1 MSAQGKPKAMI
12 LVIDDEMIVH
22 QSISRILEAE
32 AYQVDG
38 VLRVD
43 EALERLKKT
52 PYDLVLTDLMIPEK
66 SGMEA
71 VKAIARDYPDM
82 GVVMFTGFPT
92 VDSAVESMKL
102 GSLDYLPKPFT
113 PDELL
118 AVVER
123 SLERIHKIRRER
135 ELEDLYA
142 EAEKAIQSSLEL
154 KEILN
159 SINENVVR
167 LFKVKGSSLL
177 ILNKKNQSLQL
188 ASSTGLSEG
197 YLQKG
202 SIDATKSVPEVLQS
216 SEPVVVQA
224 DQFESR
230 LQYPEEARREGIST
244 ILSCPLKVQEKI
256 SGILRLYSP
265 QPRSFSGE
273 ELDLLRKFAEQAAR
287 AIENALAYGKVRDD
301 LEALQKYVPD

>member
-1 MSAQGKPKAMI
+1 MVAQGKPKVLI

-32 AYQVDG
+32 GYRVDG

-92 VDSAVESMKL
+92 VDSAVKSMKL

-118 AVVER
+118 AVVNR
-123 SLERIHKIRRER
+123 SLDKINKLRQER
-135 ELEDLYA
+135 ELEQRYGD
-142 EAEKAIQSSLEL
+142 AEKAIQSSLEL
-154 KEILN
+154 KEILH
-159 SINENVVR
+159 SINENVVG

-177 ILNKKNQSLQL
+177 ILNKKNRTLEL

-197 YLQKG
+197 YLDKG
-202 SIDATKSVPEVLQS
+202 ILDATKSVPEVLETN
-216 SEPVVVQA
+216 EPVVIQA
-224 DQFESR
+224 DQFETH
-230 LQYPEEARREGIST
+230 LQYPQEARQEGISS
-244 ILSCPLKVQEKI
+244 ILSYPLKVQDTI
-256 SGILRLYSP
+256 SGILRLYSL
-265 QPRSFSGE
+265 QPRVFSRE
-273 ELDLLRKFAEQAAR
+273 ELDLLRKFAEQGTR
-287 AIENALAYGKVRDD
+287 AIENALAYAKVRND
-301 LEALQKYVPD
+301 LEDLQKYVPE

>member
-1 MSAQGKPKAMI
+1 MSAQGKTKALI

-32 AYQVDG
+32 GYRVDG

-52 PYDLVLTDLMIPEK
+52 PYDLALTDLMIPEK

-71 VKAIARDYPDM
+71 VKVIARDYPDL

-118 AVVER
+118 AVVNR
-123 SLERIHKIRRER
+123 SLDKIQKIRRER
-135 ELEDLYA
+135 ELEDQYS

-177 ILNKKNQSLQL
+177 MLSKKNQTLQL

-202 SIDATKSVPEVLQS
+202 IIDAAKSMPEVLQS
-216 SEPVVVQA
+216 GEPVVVQA
-224 DQFESR
+224 DQFENR
-230 LQYPEEARREGIST
+230 LQYPEEARREGISS
-244 ILSCPLKVQEKI
+244 ILSYPLKVQDKV
-256 SGILRLYSP
+256 SGILRLYSL

-273 ELDLLRKFAEQAAR
+273 ELDLLRKFAEQGAR
-287 AIENALAYGKVRDD
+287 AIENALAYAKVRED
-301 LEALQKYVPD
+301 LEDLQKYVPK

>member
-177 ILNKKNQSLQL
+177 MLNKKNQTLQL

-202 SIDATKSVPEVLQS
+202 IIDATKSVPEVLKS
-216 SEPVVVQA
+216 GEPVMVQA

-230 LQYPEEARREGIST
+230 LQYPEEARREGIFS
-244 ILSCPLKVQEKI
+244 ILSCPLKVQDKI

-265 QPRSFSGE
+265 QSRSFSGE
-273 ELDLLRKFAEQAAR
+273 ELDLLRKFAEQGAR

-301 LEALQKYVPD
+301 LEALQKYVPE

>member
-1 MSAQGKPKAMI
+1 MSAQGKPKALI
-12 LVIDDEMIVH
+12 LVIDHSQTIVDD
-22 QSISRILEAE
+22 SISRILQAE
-32 AYQVDG
+32 GYRVG
-38 VLRVD
+38 GRVLRVD

-71 VKAIARDYPDM
+71 VKAIGRDYPDM

-118 AVVER
+118 AVVDR
-123 SLERIHKIRRER
+123 SLERIRKIRRER
-135 ELEDLYA
+135 ELENLYS

-177 ILNKKNQSLQL
+177 ILNKKNQTLQL
-188 ASSTGLSEG
+188 ASSTGLSEDDP
-197 YLQKG
+197 QKG
-202 SIDATKSVPEVLQS
+202 IIDATKSVPEVLRS
-216 SEPVVVQA
+216 SEPVVVEA
-224 DQFESR
+224 DQFEKH
-230 LQYPEEARREGIST
+230 LQYPEEARREGISS
-244 ILSCPLKVQEKI
+244 ILSYPLRVQDTI
-256 SGILRLYSP
+256 SGICVCTAPNPVRLAGRNWTCSGNSP
-265 QPRSFSGE
+265 SKGPE
-273 ELDLLRKFAEQAAR
+273 
-287 AIENALAYGKVRDD
+287 
-301 LEALQKYVPD
+301 P

>member
-1 MSAQGKPKAMI
+1 MN
-12 LVIDDEMIVH
+12 
-22 QSISRILEAE
+22 
-32 AYQVDG
+32 
-38 VLRVD
+38 
-43 EALERLKKT
+43 
-52 PYDLVLTDLMIPEK
+52 
-66 SGMEA
+66 
-71 VKAIARDYPDM
+71 
-82 GVVMFTGFPT
+82 
-92 VDSAVESMKL
+92 
-102 GSLDYLPKPFT
+102 
-113 PDELL
+113 
-118 AVVER
+118 R

-135 ELEDLYA
+135 ELEDLYT

-177 ILNKKNQSLQL
+177 ILNKKNQTLQL

-202 SIDATKSVPEVLQS
+202 IIDATKSVPEVLKS

-224 DQFESR
+224 DQFENQ

-244 ILSCPLKVQEKI
+244 ILSYPLKVQDTI

-273 ELDLLRKFAEQAAR
+273 ELDLLRKFAEQGAR
-287 AIENALAYGKVRDD
+287 AIENALAYAKVRDD
-301 LEALQKYVPD
+301 LEALQKYVPE

>member
-1 MSAQGKPKAMI
+1 MSAQGKPKVLI

-32 AYQVDG
+32 GYRVDG

-71 VKAIARDYPDM
+71 VKVIARDYPDM

-118 AVVER
+118 AVVNR
-123 SLERIHKIRRER
+123 SLDRIFRIRQER
-135 ELEDLYA
+135 ELEALYS

-154 KEILN
+154 KEILD

-177 ILNKKNQSLQL
+177 ILNKKKETLQL
-188 ASSTGLSEG
+188 ASSTGLSEA

-202 SIDATKSVPEVLQS
+202 IIDATKSIPEVLKS
-216 SEPVVVQA
+216 NEPVVIQA
-224 DQFESR
+224 DQFETH
-230 LQYPEEARREGIST
+230 LQYPAEARQEGISS
-244 ILSCPLKVQEKI
+244 ILSYPLKVQDRI
-256 SGILRLYSP
+256 SGILRLYSQ
-265 QPRSFSGE
+265 QPRSFSRE
-273 ELDLLRKFAEQAAR
+273 ELDLLLKFAEQGTR
-287 AIENALAYGKVRDD
+287 AIENALAFAKVRND
-301 LEALQKYVPD
+301 LEDLQKYVPK

>member
-1 MSAQGKPKAMI
+1 MSAQGKPKALI

-32 AYQVDG
+32 GYRVDG

-71 VKAIARDYPDM
+71 VKAIERDYPEM

-118 AVVER
+118 TVVDR
-123 SLERIHKIRRER
+123 SLERIQKIRRER
-135 ELEDLYA
+135 ELEELYS

-177 ILNKKNQSLQL
+177 ILNKKKDTLQL
-188 ASSTGLSEG
+188 ASSLGLSEG

-202 SIDATKSVPEVLQS
+202 IIDATKSVPEVLRS
-216 SEPVVVQA
+216 SEPLVVQA
-224 DQFESR
+224 DQFENQ
-230 LQYPEEARREGIST
+230 LQYPEEARREGISS
-244 ILSCPLKVQEKI
+244 ILSYPLKVQGKI
-256 SGILRLYSP
+256 SGILRLYSS

-273 ELDLLRKFAEQAAR
+273 ELDLLRKFAEQGTR
-287 AIENALAYGKVRDD
+287 AIENALAYAKVRND
-301 LEALQKYVPD
+301 LEDLQKYIPE

>member
-1 MSAQGKPKAMI
+1 MSAQGKPKALI

-177 ILNKKNQSLQL
+177 MLNKKNQTLQL

-202 SIDATKSVPEVLQS
+202 IIDATKSVPEVLKS
-216 SEPVVVQA
+216 GEPVMVQA

-230 LQYPEEARREGIST
+230 LQYPEEARREGIFS
-244 ILSCPLKVQEKI
+244 ILSCPLKVQDKI

-265 QPRSFSGE
+265 QSRSFSGE
-273 ELDLLRKFAEQAAR
+273 ELDLLRKFAEQGAR

-301 LEALQKYVPD
+301 LEALQKFVPE

>member
-1 MSAQGKPKAMI
+1 MSAQGKPKALI

-32 AYQVDG
+32 AYRVDG

-118 AVVER
+118 AVVDR
-123 SLERIHKIRRER
+123 SLERIQKIRRER
-135 ELEDLYA
+135 ELEEIYS
-142 EAEKAIQSSLEL
+142 EAEMAIQSSLEL

-177 ILNKKNQSLQL
+177 ILNQKKETLEL
-188 ASSTGLSEG
+188 ASSLGLSEG

-202 SIDATKSVPEVLQS
+202 TIDATKSVPEVLRS
-216 SEPVVVQA
+216 SEAAVVQA
-224 DQFESR
+224 DQFENK

-244 ILSCPLKVQEKI
+244 ILSYPLKVQDRI
-256 SGILRLYSP
+256 SGILRLYSQ
-265 QPRSFSGE
+265 QPRSFSRE
-273 ELDLLRKFAEQAAR
+273 ELDLLQKFAEQGTR
-287 AIENALAYGKVRDD
+287 AIENALAYAKVRND
-301 LEALQKYVPD
+301 LEALQKYVPE

>member
-177 ILNKKNQSLQL
+177 MLNKKNQTLQL

-202 SIDATKSVPEVLQS
+202 IIDATKSVPEVLKS
-216 SEPVVVQA
+216 GEPVMVQA

-230 LQYPEEARREGIST
+230 LQYPEEARREGIFS
-244 ILSCPLKVQEKI
+244 ILSCPLKVQDKI

-265 QPRSFSGE
+265 QSRSFSGE
-273 ELDLLRKFAEQAAR
+273 ELDLLRKFAEQGTR
-287 AIENALAYGKVRDD
+287 AIENALAYAKVRDD
-301 LEALQKYVPD
+301 LEALQKYVPE

>member
-1 MSAQGKPKAMI
+1 MSAQGKPKVLI

-22 QSISRILEAE
+22 QSISRILEVE
-32 AYQVDG
+32 GYRVDG

-71 VKAIARDYPDM
+71 VKTIARDYPDM

-177 ILNKKNQSLQL
+177 ILNKKNQTLQL
-188 ASSTGLSEG
+188 ASSTGLSES

-202 SIDATKSVPEVLQS
+202 ILDATKSVPEVLKS

-224 DQFESR
+224 DQFENQ
-230 LQYPEEARREGIST
+230 LQYPEEARREGISS
-244 ILSCPLKVQEKI
+244 ILSCPLKVQDKI

-273 ELDLLRKFAEQAAR
+273 ELDLLRKFAEQGTR
-287 AIENALAYGKVRDD
+287 AIENALAYAKVRDD
-301 LEALQKYVPD
+301 LEALQKYVPE

>member
-1 MSAQGKPKAMI
+1 MSVQGKPKAMI

-177 ILNKKNQSLQL
+177 MLNKKNQTLQL

-202 SIDATKSVPEVLQS
+202 IIDATKSVPEVLKS
-216 SEPVVVQA
+216 GEPVMVQA

-230 LQYPEEARREGIST
+230 LQYPEEARREGIFS
-244 ILSCPLKVQEKI
+244 ILSCPLKVQDKI

-265 QPRSFSGE
+265 QSRSFSGE
-273 ELDLLRKFAEQAAR
+273 ELDLLRKFAEQGTR
-287 AIENALAYGKVRDD
+287 AIENALAYAKVRDD
-301 LEALQKYVPD
+301 LEALQKYVPE

>member
-32 AYQVDG
+32 GYRVDG

-71 VKAIARDYPDM
+71 VKVIARDYPDM

-113 PDELL
+113 PDELQ
-118 AVVER
+118 AVVDR
-123 SLERIHKIRRER
+123 SLERIHKMRRER
-135 ELEDLYA
+135 ELEDQYT

-177 ILNKKNQSLQL
+177 MLSKKNQTLQL
-188 ASSTGLSEG
+188 ASSTGLSET

-202 SIDATKSVPEVLQS
+202 IIDATKSVPEVLQS

-230 LQYPEEARREGIST
+230 LQYPEEARREGIAS
-244 ILSCPLKVQEKI
+244 ILSYPLKVQDTI

-273 ELDLLRKFAEQAAR
+273 ELDLLRKFAEQGTR
-287 AIENALAYGKVRDD
+287 AIENALAYAKVRDD
-301 LEALQKYVPD
+301 LEALQKYVPE

>member
-1 MSAQGKPKAMI
+1 MSAQGKPKALI

-32 AYQVDG
+32 GYQVDG

-66 SGMEA
+66 NGMEA
-71 VKAIARDYPDM
+71 VKAIGRNYPDM

-118 AVVER
+118 AVVDR
-123 SLERIHKIRRER
+123 SLERIRKIQRER
-135 ELEDLYA
+135 ELENLYS

-177 ILNKKNQSLQL
+177 ILNKKNQTLQL

-202 SIDATKSVPEVLQS
+202 IIDATKSVPEVLKS

-224 DQFESR
+224 DQFEKY
-230 LQYPEEARREGIST
+230 LQYPEEARREGISS
-244 ILSCPLKVQEKI
+244 ILSYPLRVQDTI

-273 ELDLLRKFAEQAAR
+273 ELDLLRKFAEQGTR
-287 AIENALAYGKVRDD
+287 AIENALAYAKVRND
-301 LEALQKYVPD
+301 LEDLQKYVPG

>member
-1 MSAQGKPKAMI
+1 MSAQAKPKALI

-32 AYQVDG
+32 GYRVDG
-38 VLRVD
+38 ALRVD
-43 EALERLKKT
+43 EALERLKET
-52 PYDLVLTDLMIPEK
+52 PYDLVLTDLMMPEK
-66 SGMEA
+66 SGIEA
-71 VKAIARDYPDM
+71 VKAVARDYPEM

-118 AVVER
+118 GVVNR
-123 SLERIHKIRRER
+123 SLDRIFKIRQEK
-135 ELEDLYA
+135 ELEEVYT

-154 KEILN
+154 KEILH

-177 ILNKKNQSLQL
+177 ILNKRNQTLQL

-202 SIDATKSVPEVLQS
+202 ILDATKSVPEVLKS

-224 DQFESR
+224 DQFESQ
-230 LQYPEEARREGIST
+230 LQYPEEARREGISS
-244 ILSCPLKVQEKI
+244 ILSYPLKVQDTI
-256 SGILRLYSP
+256 SGILRLYSA
-265 QPRSFSGE
+265 QSRSFSGE
-273 ELDLLRKFAEQAAR
+273 ELELLRKFAEQSAR
-287 AIENALAYGKVRDD
+287 AIENALAYAKVRDD
-301 LEALQKYVPD
+301 LEALQKFVPA

>member
-202 SIDATKSVPEVLQS
+202 IIDATKSVPEVLKS
-216 SEPVVVQA
+216 GEPVMVQA

-244 ILSCPLKVQEKI
+244 ILSCPLKVQDKI

-273 ELDLLRKFAEQAAR
+273 ELDLLRKFAEQGAR

-301 LEALQKYVPD
+301 LEALQKYVPE

>member
-1 MSAQGKPKAMI
+1 
-12 LVIDDEMIVH
+12 
-22 QSISRILEAE
+22 
-32 AYQVDG
+32 
-38 VLRVD
+38 
-43 EALERLKKT
+43 
-52 PYDLVLTDLMIPEK
+52 MIPEK

>member
-177 ILNKKNQSLQL
+177 MLNKKNQTLQL

-202 SIDATKSVPEVLQS
+202 IIDATKSVPEVLKS
-216 SEPVVVQA
+216 GEPVMVQA

-230 LQYPEEARREGIST
+230 LQYPEEARREGIFS
-244 ILSCPLKVQEKI
+244 ILSCPLKVQDKI

-265 QPRSFSGE
+265 QSRSFSGE
-273 ELDLLRKFAEQAAR
+273 ELDLLRKFAEQGAR
-287 AIENALAYGKVRDD
+287 AMENALAYGKVRDD
-301 LEALQKYVPD
+301 LEALQKYVPE

>member
-1 MSAQGKPKAMI
+1 MSAQAKPKALI

-32 AYQVDG
+32 GYRVDG

-43 EALERLKKT
+43 EGLERLRKT

-66 SGMEA
+66 SGIEA
-71 VKAIARDYPDM
+71 VKAIARDYPEL

-118 AVVER
+118 AVVNR
-123 SLERIHKIRRER
+123 SLDKIYKVRQEK
-135 ELEDLYA
+135 ELETLYT

-154 KEILN
+154 KEILH
-159 SINENVVR
+159 SINKSVVR

-177 ILNKKNQSLQL
+177 ILNKKNRTLQL

-202 SIDATKSVPEVLQS
+202 ILDATKSVPEVLKS

-224 DQFESR
+224 DQFENQ
-230 LQYPEEARREGIST
+230 LQYPEEARREGISS
-244 ILSCPLKVQEKI
+244 ILSCPLKVQDTI
-256 SGILRLYSP
+256 SGILRLYSS
-265 QPRSFSGE
+265 QSRSFSEE
-273 ELDLLRKFAEQAAR
+273 ELDLLRKFAEQSAR
-287 AIENALAYGKVRDD
+287 AIENALAYAKVRDD
-301 LEALQKYVPD
+301 LEALQKFVPE

>member
-1 MSAQGKPKAMI
+1 MSVQGKPKALI

-22 QSISRILEAE
+22 QSISRILEGE
-32 AYQVDG
+32 DYRVDG

-43 EALERLKKT
+43 EALERLKKI

-71 VKAIARDYPDM
+71 VKIIARDYPDL

-118 AVVER
+118 AVVKR
-123 SLERIHKIRRER
+123 SLDKIHKIQQER

-142 EAEKAIQSSLEL
+142 EAEKAVQSSLEL

-167 LFKVKGSSLL
+167 LLKVKGSSLL
-177 ILNKKNQSLQL
+177 ILNKKTQTLQL

-197 YLQKG
+197 FLQKG
-202 SIDATKSVPEVLQS
+202 IIDATKSVPEVLQS
-216 SEPVVVQA
+216 GEPVVIRA
-224 DQFESR
+224 DQFETH
-230 LQYPEEARREGIST
+230 LQYPGEARQEGIST
-244 ILSCPLKVQEKI
+244 ILSYPLKVQDRI

-265 QPRSFSGE
+265 QIRSFSRE
-273 ELDLLRKFAEQAAR
+273 ELELLRKFAEQGTR
-287 AIENALAYGKVRDD
+287 AIENALAYAKVRDD
-301 LEALQKYVPD
+301 LEALQKYIPE

>member
-1 MSAQGKPKAMI
+1 MSAQGKPKALI

-32 AYQVDG
+32 DYRVDG

-43 EALERLKKT
+43 EALERLNKT

-71 VKAIARDYPDM
+71 VKVIARDHPDM

-118 AVVER
+118 AVVDR
-123 SLERIHKIRRER
+123 SLERIQKIRRER
-135 ELEDLYA
+135 ELEEIYS
-142 EAEKAIQSSLEL
+142 EAEMAIQSSLEL

-177 ILNKKNQSLQL
+177 ILNKKKETLEL
-188 ASSTGLSEG
+188 ASSLGLSES

-202 SIDATKSVPEVLQS
+202 IIDATKSVPEVLRS
-216 SEPVVVQA
+216 SEAVVVQA
-224 DQFESR
+224 DQFENQ

-244 ILSCPLKVQEKI
+244 ILSYPLKVQDRI
-256 SGILRLYSP
+256 SGMLRLYSQ
-265 QPRSFSGE
+265 QPRSFSRE
-273 ELDLLRKFAEQAAR
+273 DLDLLQKFAEQGTR
-287 AIENALAYGKVRDD
+287 AIENALAYAKVRND

>member
-177 ILNKKNQSLQL
+177 MLNKKSQTLQL

-202 SIDATKSVPEVLQS
+202 IIDATKSVPEVLKS
-216 SEPVVVQA
+216 GEPVMVQA

-230 LQYPEEARREGIST
+230 LQYPEEARREGIFS
-244 ILSCPLKVQEKI
+244 ILSCPLKVQDKI

-265 QPRSFSGE
+265 QSRSFSGE
-273 ELDLLRKFAEQAAR
+273 ELDLLRKFAEQGAR

-301 LEALQKYVPD
+301 LEALQKYVPE

>member
-1 MSAQGKPKAMI
+1 MSAQGKPKALI

-32 AYQVDG
+32 GHRVDG

-71 VKAIARDYPDM
+71 VKAIDRDYPDM

-92 VDSAVESMKL
+92 VDSAVESMKR

-118 AVVER
+118 AVVNR
-123 SLERIHKIRRER
+123 SLDKIHKLRQER
-135 ELEDLYA
+135 ELEALYT

-154 KEILN
+154 KEILH

-177 ILNKKNQSLQL
+177 ILNKKKETLQL
-188 ASSTGLSEG
+188 ASSTGLSEA

-202 SIDATKSVPEVLQS
+202 IIDATKSVPEVLKSNQ
-216 SEPVVVQA
+216 PVVIQA
-224 DQFESR
+224 DQFETQ
-230 LQYPEEARREGIST
+230 LQYPGEARQEGISS
-244 ILSCPLKVQEKI
+244 ILSYPLQTQDRI
-256 SGILRLYSP
+256 SGILRLYSQ
-265 QPRSFSGE
+265 QPRSFSRE
-273 ELDLLRKFAEQAAR
+273 ELDLLRKFAEQSAR
-287 AIENALAYGKVRDD
+287 AIENALAYAKVRDD
-301 LEALQKYVPD
+301 LEALQKFVPE

>member
-1 MSAQGKPKAMI
+1 MSAQGKPKVLI

-22 QSISRILEAE
+22 QSISRILETE
-32 AYQVDG
+32 GYRVDG

-43 EALERLKKT
+43 EALERLKNT

-71 VKAIARDYPDM
+71 VKVIARDYPDM

-118 AVVER
+118 AVVDR
-123 SLERIHKIRRER
+123 SLERIHRIRRER
-135 ELEDLYA
+135 ELETLYT

-154 KEILN
+154 KEILD

-177 ILNKKNQSLQL
+177 LLNKKKETLQL
-188 ASSTGLSEG
+188 ASSTGLSEA

-202 SIDATKSVPEVLQS
+202 IIDATKSIPEVLKS
-216 SEPVVVQA
+216 NEPVVIQA
-224 DQFESR
+224 DQFETY
-230 LQYPEEARREGIST
+230 LQYPGEARQEGISS
-244 ILSCPLKVQEKI
+244 ILSYPLKVQDRV
-256 SGILRLYSP
+256 SGVLRLYSR
-265 QPRSFSGE
+265 QPRSFNRE
-273 ELDLLRKFAEQAAR
+273 ELDLLRKFAEQGTR
-287 AIENALAYGKVRDD
+287 AIENALAYAKVRDD
-301 LEALQKYVPD
+301 LEALQKFVPE